1 MKHRGNFL
9 VAMAFILPALLIYLF
24 YFIIPIPA
32 SIYYSLFQW
41 NGITKTN
48 YKLTPKDAAA
58 LTSEQDLPASLVES
72 LKPVLNKKFDSKKE
86 FISAVQTHVSA
97 DQMGQYGEKIL
108 AYAYNPGMK
117 YLKFG
122 NWEKLFKDPVLRL
135 ALRNNIILVIASII
149 LQLPVGLLLGV
160 FISSSMKGTRL
171 FKLVYFIPMMIAS
184 VAIGIT
190 WNYVY
195 EPNFGMLNGILR
207 AVGLG
212 KYAVGWLGDPRFAL
226 AAVIISTCWQF
237 IPFYM
242 VLFAAALT
250 GIPKELYEAACIDG
264 ATGVQAFFK
273 ITLPL
278 LKNTI
283 RMVCVLSLTGSL
295 RFFDLLY
302 VMTGGGPNHASE
314 LLATYMYNKAFTSFE
329 MGYGSTIAVF
339 MFLLSFILAISVL
352 SLRKKG
358 DDETA
363 MA

>member
-9 VAMAFILPALLIYLF
+9 TALAFILPALLIYLF

-32 SIYYSLFQW
+32 SMYYSLFQW

-48 YKLTPKDAAA
+48 YRLSAKDVKTLIA
-58 LTSEQDLPASLVES
+58 EQNFPESLVER
-72 LKPVLNKKFDSKKE
+72 LTPVLNKKFETKKA
-86 FISAVQTHVSA
+86 FVQAVEAQIGA
-97 DQMGQYGEKIL
+97 EQMARHREKIIAQ
-108 AYAYNPGMK
+108 AYSPGMK

-122 NWEKLFKDPVLRL
+122 NWKKLYQDPVLRL
-135 ALRNNIILVIASII
+135 ALRNNIILVVASII
-149 LQLPVGLLLGV
+149 LQLPLGLLLGV
-160 FISSSMKGTRL
+160 FISSNMKGTRL
-171 FKLVYFIPMMIAS
+171 FKLVYFVPMMIAS

-190 WNYVY
+190 WNFVY
-195 EPNFGMLNGILR
+195 EPNFGMLNGVLR
-207 AVGLG
+207 SVGLG
-212 KYAVGWLGDPRFAL
+212 KYAVGWLGDPRFSL

-264 ATGVQAFFK
+264 ATGVQAFFR

-283 RMVCVLSLTGSL
+283 RIMCVLSLTGSL

-314 LLATYMYNKAFTSFE
+314 LLATYMYNKAFTAFE

-339 MFLLSFILAISVL
+339 MFLLSFVLAVFVL
-352 SLRKKG
+352 SLKKQ
-358 DDETA
+358 DDMT